1 MKSYFTTVELNDTT
15 IVIRPDLEF
24 EECDI
29 EISSVD
35 IGKLC
40 KITYN
45 KEQLLFLIERLQ
57 DTLYALQKPK
67 TS

>member
-15 IVIRPDLEF
+15 VVIRPDLEF
-24 EECDI
+24 EECAI

-35 IGKLC
+35 NGKLC

>member
-15 IVIRPDLEF
+15 VVIRPDLEF

-35 IGKLC
+35 TGKLC